1 MLYGIRCWE
10 EGRGEVSF
18 VRMDNNR
25 SVEVLGVRILVN
37 DVDSAVRTAL
47 FVARYKFSATVTR
60 TR

>member
-1 MLYGIRCWE
+1 
-10 EGRGEVSF
+10 
-18 VRMDNNR
+18 MDNNR